1 MEKKEEGNERGRLCQ
16 GVHVTAGTTNEEENG
31 VRGVVGEGNGEVG
44 APLVLLSFIW
54 SVRCVRGPFKVGR
67 AQVLRTR
74 PVSSTHAR
82 EDTR

>member
-1 MEKKEEGNERGRLCQ
+1 
-16 GVHVTAGTTNEEENG
+16 VHATAGKKRARG
-31 VRGVVGEGNGEVG
+31 VRPAGRREGDGSGEVG